1 MNYGAG
7 NWRRIRKQQ
16 LSASL
21 ITENPKY
28 KRDEKHKLNITI
40 PLSYLSLRGR
50 GKICLEKVG
59 AHVLLLL
66 SRKVRND
73 LIMFVNQLANSGMNC
88 PKRIRNRT
96 LRLAKMCRIRIWK
109 QPLALIKNFHLTS
122 LRHKEARARNE
133 NLKTL
138 TPRELEVAKLLAT
151 GAPNKVVADQLG
163 MTTRTAQVH
172 RAAIYLKL
180 GVHSAV
186 EIAELVRTTD

>member
-1 MNYGAG
+1 MVLHHGGRPMNYGAG

-122 LRHKEARARNE
+122 LGHKKASRAEYFRGFQNALTEAKRLQFC
-133 NLKTL
+133 LKANIPSVL
-138 TPRELEVAKLLAT
+138 FESASGFQPRPKR
-151 GAPNKVVADQLG
+151 Q
-163 MTTRTAQVH
+163 TA
-172 RAAIYLKL
+172 
-180 GVHSAV
+180 
-186 EIAELVRTTD
+186 VRR

>member
-122 LRHKEARARNE
+122 LGHKKSPRKIPGLCTNI
-133 NLKTL
+133 LMISYL
-138 TPRELEVAKLLAT
+138 T
-151 GAPNKVVADQLG
+151 
-163 MTTRTAQVH
+163 
-172 RAAIYLKL
+172 
-180 GVHSAV
+180 
-186 EIAELVRTTD
+186 

>member
-122 LRHKEARARNE
+122 LGHKKSRCSSGIFVEDSRRIIRGPYDRNISDDGCFFFDRMR
-133 NLKTL
+133 NGSRLQ
-138 TPRELEVAKLLAT
+138 REILRLS
-151 GAPNKVVADQLG
+151 N
-163 MTTRTAQVH
+163 
-172 RAAIYLKL
+172 
-180 GVHSAV
+180 
-186 EIAELVRTTD
+186 